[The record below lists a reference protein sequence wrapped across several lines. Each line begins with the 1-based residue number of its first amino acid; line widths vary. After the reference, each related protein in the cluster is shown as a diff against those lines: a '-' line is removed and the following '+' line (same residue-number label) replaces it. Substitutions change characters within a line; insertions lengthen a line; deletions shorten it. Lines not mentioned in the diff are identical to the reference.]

1 MCDVNQMTQA
11 KQQRCIFSWRNKNT
25 ASLGGWKSKIK
36 VSAGLISWSLTPW
49 FVDSRLLLPGS
60 PRGFPAAHVCVLTT
74 CDKDTS
80 RPGVGVA
87 QMISLYLSS
96 LCQGPISKC
105 THILR
110 NWGFGLEHTN
120 FGGDTIQP
128 TAVPHPYLLTL
139 TTWVHLR
146 PLFFLATSCGMWN
159 FPNQGS
165 NLCPLQW
172 KWRVLTTGPP
182 GKSLSPLL
190 KPIHGSL

>member
-1 MCDVNQMTQA
+1 MCDVNPMTQA

-36 VSAGLISWSLTPW
+36 VSAGLISWSLSPW

-139 TTWVHLR
+139 TTWVHLS
-146 PLFFLATSCGMWN
+146 PLFFFFGHIMWYVELSQPRIKPVPPAVEVESLN
-159 FPNQGS
+159 H
-165 NLCPLQW
+165 W
-172 KWRVLTTGPP
+172 TTREVPQ
-182 GKSLSPLL
+182 SSP
-190 KPIHGSL
+190 